1 MLVKFLIK
9 KQGKRN
15 KVDDLAQV
23 YMRVRGGRSVDV
35 TVMIDLKVNPL
46 WWDEKTE
53 EYKTRVICPDKERK
67 KVRNDIAAVRTFV
80 KEQLDQVEP
89 DVVTKKW
96 LERVLD
102 KHYHPEKYDEQKTV
116 NPLDFEALFDEFM
129 VKHPV
134 SEVRAKNNRVVKRA
148 VLRFELFRRATVK
161 GQKKYFFNVK
171 TTTPEILDE
180 LWNFFANEHQ
190 YYKDYPEIYEKIKA
204 YESVTGY
211 N

>member
-1 MLVKFLIK
+1 
-9 KQGKRN
+9 
-15 KVDDLAQV
+15 
-23 YMRVRGGRSVDV
+23 MRVRGGRSVDV

-102 KHYHPEKYDEQKTV
+102 KHYHPLILSND
-116 NPLDFEALFDEFM
+116 
-129 VKHPV
+129 
-134 SEVRAKNNRVVKRA
+134 KNRKRETYSI
-148 VLRFELFRRATVK
+148 VDDQTLLSQEGR
-161 GQKKYFFNVK
+161 
-171 TTTPEILDE
+171 
-180 LWNFFANEHQ
+180 
-190 YYKDYPEIYEKIKA
+190 
-204 YESVTGY
+204 
-211 N
+211 

>member
-80 KEQLDQVEP
+80 KDPSIVGSMSGYKEGSKALARYRDIDQ
-89 DVVTKKW
+89 DIKKDA
-96 LERVLD
+96 LSV
-102 KHYHPEKYDEQKTV
+102 
-116 NPLDFEALFDEFM
+116 FE
-129 VKHPV
+129 
-134 SEVRAKNNRVVKRA
+134 
-148 VLRFELFRRATVK
+148 
-161 GQKKYFFNVK
+161 
-171 TTTPEILDE
+171 
-180 LWNFFANEHQ
+180 
-190 YYKDYPEIYEKIKA
+190 
-204 YESVTGY
+204 
-211 N
+211 